1 MKMPHK
7 NSRHH
12 LMYLTNH
19 QTNYSN
25 RAKLHISSS
34 MSVSVSTS
42 MLHKSTD
49 RVWWKSLFPSFW
61 MCTHLM
67 KSFCIHT
74 EKESAANSADKLNHF
89 NKNRRIMWERERAQ
103 FSMARNFT
111 KLFWIEMKRCVLQA
125 AANNISFINDMAFK
139 KFA

>member
-42 MLHKSTD
+42 ILHKSTD

-89 NKNRRIMWERERAQ
+89 NKNRRIMWERERAH
-103 FSMARNFT
+103 NFQWLT
-111 KLFWIEMKRCVLQA
+111 KLFELRWKDAYCRLQQ
-125 AANNISFINDMAFK
+125 ITSHLSTI
-139 KFA
+139 